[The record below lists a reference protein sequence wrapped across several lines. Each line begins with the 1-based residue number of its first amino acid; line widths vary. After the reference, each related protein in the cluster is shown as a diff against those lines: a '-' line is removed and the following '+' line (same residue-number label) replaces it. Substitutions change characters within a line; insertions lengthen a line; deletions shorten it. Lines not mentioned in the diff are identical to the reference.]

1 MDFHKIKYYTAK
13 KILNINFEKE
23 IPNNLIEKVIEF
35 KKIGKIYY
43 IDFEEKIYKLEI
55 DKNTEVYIDNLLEKN
70 IVYLAILE
78 DINTIIILEYNNG
91 KNLNLPI
98 LYEDKKIK
106 KKNRKTS
113 ILQELAKEYI
123 LPIKKGIDFILFGM
137 KRENNQ
143 KDEYIIIGE
152 NEILHLERKE
162 KDYFKDNKKLLSE
175 VFTIKSKERNFK
187 IIEDFRIFAFKG
199 KIEFLDNS
207 KEFREP
213 LETQIALESIKN
225 DPSSYLKMWEEYAAL
240 EKEYYKEK
248 AELKG
253 EFIIEEKKYKKL
265 DNKIEVLDLELNKVS
280 SFEEGDSIIIEKN
293 SQEQFDAQVARNS
306 KGKNLRIL
314 YKSAYPQNLKGCVL
328 RGSIKGNEAMFERRE
343 RARNLIL
350 NGKAAMNLL
359 SLIIEGKKTRE
370 KRKTYLSALSSQTKK
385 ELFPKYDPTENQKK
399 AIEIALNTPDIALIQ
414 GPPGTG
420 KTTVITAILKRLSE
434 ERREIGNISGT
445 NLITS
450 FQHDAVVNATSRI
463 KNLGG
468 IPAEKYGQKMEEQEE
483 AVSKIFKDYIFN
495 TLNEYYKEEPKL
507 KRKKEEEELLELY
520 DYYYKKIKEIPII
533 NETLLLLRKLL
544 LFSTTYSL
552 PNIEKEILNLQ
563 LEINKITNRKI
574 FIEKRFFYKLPICEE
589 MLEDD
594 GKKFIE
600 RSLEVL
606 KIGIENK
613 EILENDFIKEI
624 KILEILLKAEKIDF
638 NVMKICKN
646 SILSKL
652 KEINIHFLDN
662 VYNDKIETIFEKIN
676 ILLKEIQEKSKD
688 YKDNIKIRYLR
699 ELENNPLR
707 VRDTLR
713 SYMSTYGATC
723 QQAQGKK
730 IKEAKNNGEKV
741 KDNGIELK
749 KFERYENI
757 LIDEAARSNPP
768 DLLIPMSMAEER
780 IIFVGDHK
788 QLPHLID
795 ETIVEKMSESTK
807 TVKEEYDE
815 KKLKLSMFEI
825 LIEKC
830 KELEKIDG
838 IKRVLMLDTQYRMH
852 PKMGDFIS
860 ENFYEN
866 KLKNGLNA
874 DKFQTTLQGLEGK
887 AFAWYDIPYK
897 NEFEEYT
904 RFNSKVRE
912 KEAKE
917 IAKFIYKHIDSPE
930 AEGKN
935 FGVITFYREQVEE
948 IYKELSNKENL
959 AYENQ
964 NLVVEKLKNGYKLS
978 NKYSNLGYEKIR
990 IGSVDSFQGMEFN
1003 YVCLSMVRSNK
1014 IALKTENDVR
1024 RKFGFLTNPNRLCV
1038 AMSRQKELL
1047 VMFGD
1052 SQMLMEGEY
1061 EDIKPL
1067 QKFLR
1072 MCKEERDYGEFR
1084 TLL

>member
-13 KILNINFEKE
+13 KILNVNFEKE
-23 IPNNLIEKVIEF
+23 IPNNLIEKIIEF

-55 DKNTEVYIDNLLEKN
+55 DKNTEIYIDNLLEKN
-70 IVYLAILE
+70 IVYLGILE

-106 KKNRKTS
+106 KKNRKTT
-113 ILQELAKEYI
+113 IFQELEKEYI

-137 KRENNQ
+137 KRKNNQ
-143 KDEYIIIGE
+143 QDEYIIIGE

-162 KDYFKDNKKLLSE
+162 KDYFKDNKKLLTE

-207 KEFREP
+207 KEFRES

-253 EFIIEEKKYKKL
+253 EFIIEENKYKKL
-265 DNKIEVLDLELNKVS
+265 DNKIEVLDLELNKAS

-293 SQEQFDAQVARNS
+293 TQEQFDAQVARNS

-314 YKSAYPQNLKGCVL
+314 YKSVYPQNLKGCLL
-328 RGSIKGNEAMFERRE
+328 RGSTKGNEAMFERRE

-483 AVSKIFKDYIFN
+483 VVSKIFKDYIFN
-495 TLNEYYKEEPKL
+495 TLSEYYKEEPKL

-520 DYYYKKIKEIPII
+520 DYYHKKVKEIPII

-600 RSLEVL
+600 RSIDIL

-613 EILENDFIKEI
+613 EILEDDFIKEI
-624 KILEILLKAEKIDF
+624 KILEILLKSEKIDF
-638 NVMKICKN
+638 NVMKICKK

-662 VYNDKIETIFEKIN
+662 GYNDKIENIFERIN

-730 IKEAKNNGEKV
+730 IKEAKNKGEKV

-749 KFERYENI
+749 EFEKYENI

-795 ETIVEKMSESTK
+795 ETIIEKMSESTK

-866 KLKNGLNA
+866 KLKNGLSA

-887 AFAWYDIPYK
+887 AFVWYDIPYK

-964 NLVVEKLKNGYKLS
+964 NLVVEKLKNGYKIS
-978 NKYSNLGYEKIR
+978 TKYSSLGYEKIR

-1014 IALKTENDVR
+1014 IDLKTENDVR

-1047 VMFGD
+1047 IMFGD

-1067 QKFLR
+1067 QRFLR
-1072 MCKEERDYGEFR
+1072 MCKEEGNYGEFR